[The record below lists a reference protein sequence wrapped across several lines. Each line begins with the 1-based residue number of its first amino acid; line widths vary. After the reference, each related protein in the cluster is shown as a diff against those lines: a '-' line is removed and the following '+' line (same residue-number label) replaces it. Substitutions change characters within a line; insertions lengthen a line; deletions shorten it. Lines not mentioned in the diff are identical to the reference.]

1 MSLQERI
8 DTAASTNTLESTF
21 EEAFPSNIRL
31 QIRRRIKSIITHR
44 RQTPKPSIISTIE
57 FLRRRNLAVN
67 QLTRRIELL
76 LYKRA
81 RSMTC
86 YADLSTLEYRVV
98 CIAREMLCK
107 ANRKQKR
114 SVVNELDLKVE

>member
-1 MSLQERI
+1 
-8 DTAASTNTLESTF
+8 
-21 EEAFPSNIRL
+21 
-31 QIRRRIKSIITHR
+31 
-44 RQTPKPSIISTIE
+44 
-57 FLRRRNLAVN
+57 
-67 QLTRRIELL
+67 
-76 LYKRA
+76 
-81 RSMTC
+81 MTC

>member
-1 MSLQERI
+1 M
-8 DTAASTNTLESTF
+8 
-21 EEAFPSNIRL
+21 
-31 QIRRRIKSIITHR
+31 
-44 RQTPKPSIISTIE
+44 
-57 FLRRRNLAVN
+57 N
-67 QLTRRIELL
+67 QLTRRIELV
-76 LYKRA
+76 LYKLA

-98 CIAREMLCK
+98 CIAREMLSR